1 MQDVKFAGHQEL
13 KYNLHILHSIDG
25 SLVQLPNPVVPW
37 LLKSLCLGIAVY
49 KQAVGS
55 FVGFTRVKGMAVV
68 GCKRGKTRL
77 PYQEL
82 FDSRDL
88 KYVEGSDALSS

>member
-13 KYNLHILHSIDG
+13 KYNLHRLHSIDG

-37 LLKSLCLGIAVY
+37 LLKGLCLRVAVY
-49 KQAVGS
+49 KQTVGP
-55 FVGFTRVKGMAVV
+55 FVGFTRVKGVV
-68 GCKRGKTRL
+68 MVGGKRGKTTL

-82 FDSRDL
+82 FHSWDL
-88 KYVEGSDALSS
+88 KYAEGSDALSS